1 LDILGHFGLN
11 LVVVPHWNNAE
22 GGNHDTRYC
31 FMGRQRLMQ
40 LEAQLPEATPILGLD
55 EHTVLII
62 DLHRRSAVIQGIGNV
77 TLRSNGRE
85 RVFKKSDEIPLDR
98 LDPSTIEG
106 AAVDG
111 GTQPHALRPP
121 PSPTIDNTH
130 WTVLHQLEDKIVE
143 SLRQGQAEQATH
155 TLLELERHIWNV
167 RELIEEEGG
176 MGAAR
181 EVLRELLTQFG
192 RHMAARPRSYEAS
205 IGPMVEVML
214 ELRRRFREQKNWEA
228 ADLIRNGLEKTN
240 VQVEDTPEGTRWHL
254 QN

>member
-1 LDILGHFGLN
+1 
-11 LVVVPHWNNAE
+11 
-22 GGNHDTRYC
+22 
-31 FMGRQRLMQ
+31 M
-40 LEAQLPEATPILGLD
+40 
-55 EHTVLII
+55 
-62 DLHRRSAVIQGIGNV
+62 GNV

-85 RVFKKSDEIPLDR
+85 RVFKKSDEIPLER

-106 AAVDG
+106 AAVAG
-111 GTQPHALRPP
+111 GAQPQDLQ
-121 PSPTIDNTH
+121 PSPLPTDDNAH
-130 WTVLHQLEDKIVE
+130 WTALHQLERNIVE

-181 EVLRELLTQFG
+181 EVLRELLTLFG
-192 RHMAARPRSYEAS
+192 QHLAARPRSYEAS

-214 ELRRRFREQKNWEA
+214 ELRRRFREQKNWEV
-228 ADLIRNGLEKTN
+228 ADLIRNSLEKAN
-240 VQVEDTPEGTRWHL
+240 VQVEDTPDGTRWHL